1 MSDNLMDIILEK
13 YDQLTLQGGG
23 KGKTPLGKDAA
34 FGTDVLSKKGKWKGK
49 KFSGNCYNCGWSSH
63 WNSDCWEEG
72 GGKASQAPKGWKP
85 RGKKTKDNK
94 NKNKSSVSMNVTTSE
109 KDSAQPD
116 SAWLT
121 VLDPKSPTTGII
133 DAFVACNGNLSELYD
148 SGASQ
153 HLSLCCEHFLNFI
166 SIPPKPIRGADNGTF
181 NAIGHGDLPI
191 YLPNGDT

>member
-1 MSDNLMDIILEK
+1 
-13 YDQLTLQGGG
+13 
-23 KGKTPLGKDAA
+23 
-34 FGTDVLSKKGKWKGK
+34 
-49 KFSGNCYNCGWSSH
+49 
-63 WNSDCWEEG
+63 
-72 GGKASQAPKGWKP
+72 
-85 RGKKTKDNK
+85 
-94 NKNKSSVSMNVTTSE
+94 MNVTMSE

-121 VLDPKSPTTGII
+121 VLDPKSPTTGVI
-133 DAFVACNGNLSELYD
+133 DAFVACNGNLPELYD

-153 HLSLCCEHFLNFI
+153 HFSLCCEHFLNFI